1 LFKAYYDASHANLL
15 TINLLV
21 MSMNPR
27 IVSALLAC
35 TFPLLAAAQDYPS
48 KPVRLLLPVPPGAG
62 TDAVARL
69 LGDKLQAKLGQPFV
83 VEHRAGAGG
92 NLAGE
97 AVYKAAPDG
106 YTLYFGGQSPMVINK
121 NLYGKIPFEPEALSP
136 ISMIASGLSILVVNP
151 KVPVTNVPQL
161 IAYAKANPGKLSY
174 ASSGSGTIPHLGAEL
189 FKSLAGVNIL
199 HVPYKGMAPGL
210 ADVLGGQVDMMFA
223 GVATAIPHS
232 KDGRIRLI
240 AIGAEKRSPS
250 LPDVP
255 TVAETLP
262 GFACENWF
270 GLLAP
275 PATPAAIVSRLASAT
290 QEGLRQPDSVK
301 RLADLG
307 FDTVAST
314 PEELRSMMR
323 AETAR
328 WARVIRETGA
338 KAE

>member
-1 LFKAYYDASHANLL
+1 MIVVMRALAVLLFVAFGA
-15 TINLLV
+15 
-21 MSMNPR
+21 
-27 IVSALLAC
+27 
-35 TFPLLAAAQDYPS
+35 FAQDYPAR
-48 KPVRLLLPVPPGAG
+48 PVRMLLPVPPGAG

-69 LGDKLQAKLGQPFV
+69 LGDKLQAKLGQPFL
-83 VEHRAGAGG
+83 VEHRPGAGG

-106 YTLYFGGQSPMVINK
+106 YTLYFGGQSPLVINK
-121 NLYGKIPFEPEALSP
+121 SLYGRIPFEPEALAP
-136 ISMIASGLSILVVNP
+136 ISMIAAGLSILVVHP
-151 KVPVTNVPQL
+151 RVPVKSVPEL
-161 IAYAKANPGKLSY
+161 IAYAKANPGKLTY

-199 HVPYKGMAPGL
+199 HVPYKGMAPAL
-210 ADVLGGQVDMMFA
+210 TDVMAGQVDMMFA
-223 GVATAIPHS
+223 GVATAIPYA

-240 AIGAEKRSPS
+240 AIGAEKRSAAI
-250 LPDVP
+250 PDIP

-275 PATPAAIVSRLASAT
+275 PGTPAAIVARLAQAT

-301 RLADLG
+301 RLADIG

-314 PEELRSMMR
+314 PEELRALMR
-323 AETAR
+323 AETER
-328 WARVIRETGA
+328 WAKVIRATGA
-338 KAE
+338 KPE

>member
-1 LFKAYYDASHANLL
+1 MISSMKASFFLL
-15 TINLLV
+15 CSVL
-21 MSMNPR
+21 
-27 IVSALLAC
+27 ALNAV
-35 TFPLLAAAQDYPS
+35 AQDYPA
-48 KPVRLLLPVPPGAG
+48 KPVRMLLPVPPGAG

-97 AVYKAAPDG
+97 AVFKAPPDG
-106 YTLYFGGQSPMVINK
+106 YTLYFGGQSPLGINK
-121 NLYGKIPFEPEALSP
+121 NLYGKIPFDPEALAP
-136 ISMIASGLSILVVNP
+136 ISLIASGLSILVVNP
-151 KVPVTNVPQL
+151 KVPASTVPQL

-189 FKSLAGVNIL
+189 FKTLAGVNIL

-232 KDGRIRLI
+232 RDGRVRLI
-240 AIGAEKRSPS
+240 AIGAEKRNAA
-250 LPDVP
+250 LPEVP

-275 PATPAAIVSRLASAT
+275 PATPAAIVTRLAQAT

-301 RLADLG
+301 RLADVG

-314 PEELRSMMR
+314 PEELRTLMR
-323 AETAR
+323 AETER
-328 WARVIRETGA
+328 WARVIRATGA

>member
-1 LFKAYYDASHANLL
+1 MRSLL
-15 TINLLV
+15 
-21 MSMNPR
+21 
-27 IVSALLAC
+27 ALLLIA
-35 TFPLLAAAQDYPS
+35 FNAVAQDYPS
-48 KPVRLLLPVPPGAG
+48 KPVRLVLPVPPGAG

-69 LGDKLQAKLGQPFV
+69 LGDKLQARLGQPFV

-97 AVYKAAPDG
+97 AVFKAPPDG
-106 YTLYFGGQSPMVINK
+106 YLLYFGGQGPLVINR
-121 NLYGKIPFEPEALSP
+121 NLYGKIPFDPEALAP

-151 KVPVTNVPQL
+151 KVPVSTVPQL

-189 FKSLAGVNIL
+189 LKTLAGVSIL

-223 GVATAIPHS
+223 GVATAIPQS
-232 KDGRIRLI
+232 RDGRIRLL
-240 AIGAEKRSPS
+240 AIGAEKRNAA

-275 PATPAAIVSRLASAT
+275 PATPAAIVARLSSAS
-290 QEGLRQPDSVK
+290 QEGLRQPESVR

-314 PEELRSMMR
+314 PEELRALMR

-328 WARVIRETGA
+328 WAKVILATGA